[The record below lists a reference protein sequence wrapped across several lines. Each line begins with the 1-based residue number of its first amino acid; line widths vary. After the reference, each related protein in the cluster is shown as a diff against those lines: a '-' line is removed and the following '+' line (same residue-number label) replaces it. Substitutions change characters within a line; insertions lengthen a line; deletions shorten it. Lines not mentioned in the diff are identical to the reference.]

1 MGAQSLEP
9 WNPELEQIVRELL
22 ATVRFGTLTLVVQD
36 GRVIQVD
43 RNEKYRLNKPGHIDG
58 SGI

>member
-1 MGAQSLEP
+1 MATPQDP
-9 WNPELEQIVRELL
+9 WNPELERLIRQAL
-22 ATVRFGTLTLVVQD
+22 ASLRFGTLTLVVQD

-43 RNEKYRLNKPGHIDG
+43 KSEKIRLNRNGHMDG